1 MFKRVL
7 LVMVVLSLM
16 MMPMVTL
23 GQDVPPDLVQVPD
36 DMMLVHEW
44 VFVAAVVILGAVMAL
59 LGASLLGLYRSLPPA
74 LQTLI
79 EAILPPLVRLAE
91 QRADATPNK
100 IDDAGTEQLKNK
112 LIEWGLLPPDN
123 PQPPNLPP
131 SQPPVDAAAS
141 RPGWSDATHR

>member
-1 MFKRVL
+1 VFKRVL

-23 GQDVPPDLVQVPD
+23 AQDVPSDLVQIPD
-36 DMMLVHEW
+36 DTMLLHEW
-44 VFVAAVVILGAVMAL
+44 VFVAVVVAFAAL
-59 LGASLLGLYRSLPPA
+59 LGLLGAAILGLYRSLPPV

-79 EAILPPLVRLAE
+79 EAILPPLVGLAE
-91 QRADATPNK
+91 QRAISTANK
-100 IDDAGTEQLKNK
+100 IDDAGVESLKKQLMEAG
-112 LIEWGLLPPDN
+112 ILPVDN

-131 SQPPVDAAAS
+131 SQPPVEAAAS